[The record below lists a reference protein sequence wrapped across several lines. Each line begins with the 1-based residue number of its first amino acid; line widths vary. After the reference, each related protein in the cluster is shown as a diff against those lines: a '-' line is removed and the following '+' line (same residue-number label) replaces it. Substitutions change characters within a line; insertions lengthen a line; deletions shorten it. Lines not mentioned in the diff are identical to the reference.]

1 MSHLSQVVQTLPSDP
16 SLNKIGPTICGYSS
30 GCRLWASISRSF
42 DHRRAQSECICK
54 CVQIRFILTYG
65 CKWVFSLVFTATSTV
80 WLKNL
85 YLNMLSWYDVRFN
98 SKLTTGHF
106 FVDHFVNTS
115 SEEST
120 RVSTLEWPTRSEFPH
135 RNADIKMPKGKL
147 PRLWQ
152 GKHYILMYQINGFEN
167 GSLIWTLLDRSLMM
181 GWSFFSLFGFLTA
194 LYLYF
199 SPIHIFMYQMDS
211 ENGCLIWFCF
221 FICFSSII
229 E

>member
-120 RVSTLEWPTRSEFPH
+120 RVSTLELFYSGNVICYSKYKKKKKIYLPTDP
-135 RNADIKMPKGKL
+135 N
-147 PRLWQ
+147 
-152 GKHYILMYQINGFEN
+152 
-167 GSLIWTLLDRSLMM
+167 
-181 GWSFFSLFGFLTA
+181 FFFHVTGNTGIFLFG
-194 LYLYF
+194 
-199 SPIHIFMYQMDS
+199 
-211 ENGCLIWFCF
+211 LIGFD
-221 FICFSSII
+221 
-229 E
+229 

>member
-106 FVDHFVNTS
+106 FV
-115 SEEST
+115 
-120 RVSTLEWPTRSEFPH
+120 
-135 RNADIKMPKGKL
+135 
-147 PRLWQ
+147 
-152 GKHYILMYQINGFEN
+152 
-167 GSLIWTLLDRSLMM
+167 
-181 GWSFFSLFGFLTA
+181 WSFFSLFGFLTA

>member
-115 SEEST
+115 SVIIWFSNCT
-120 RVSTLEWPTRSEFPH
+120 VS
-135 RNADIKMPKGKL
+135 
-147 PRLWQ
+147 
-152 GKHYILMYQINGFEN
+152 ILFTYSYFYVSNGFWKWL
-167 GSLIWTLLDRSLMM
+167 SHLILFFHLL
-181 GWSFFSLFGFLTA
+181 F
-194 LYLYF
+194 
-199 SPIHIFMYQMDS
+199 
-211 ENGCLIWFCF
+211 
-221 FICFSSII
+221 
-229 E
+229 

>member
-1 MSHLSQVVQTLPSDP
+1 MVTAVAVV
-16 SLNKIGPTICGYSS
+16 
-30 GCRLWASISRSF
+30 
-42 DHRRAQSECICK
+42 
-54 CVQIRFILTYG
+54 YG
-65 CKWVFSLVFTATSTV
+65 RQFPDL
-80 WLKNL
+80 
-85 YLNMLSWYDVRFN
+85 
-98 SKLTTGHF
+98 LTTGEHNQNASASAF
-106 FVDHFVNTS
+106 KYVLYWHMAANGCFHWFSRPPVLCDSKTYIWTCFICFN
-115 SEEST
+115 
-120 RVSTLEWPTRSEFPH
+120 VSNGFW
-135 RNADIKMPKGKL
+135 KL
-147 PRLWQ
+147 QSHLNICFIICFSNCTVSIITF
-152 GKHYILMYQINGFEN
+152 HYIHILMYQINGFEN

>member
-120 RVSTLEWPTRSEFPH
+120 RVSTLELFYSGNVICF
-135 RNADIKMPKGKL
+135 L
-147 PRLWQ
+147 
-152 GKHYILMYQINGFEN
+152 
-167 GSLIWTLLDRSLMM
+167 
-181 GWSFFSLFGFLTA
+181 FFCGLGMAYTSSTA
-194 LYLYF
+194 LFNNYTIGPRVDWCASRLNQELDF
-199 SPIHIFMYQMDS
+199 QQ
-211 ENGCLIWFCF
+211 
-221 FICFSSII
+221 
-229 E
+229 

>member
-120 RVSTLEWPTRSEFPH
+120 RVSTLE
-135 RNADIKMPKGKL
+135 
-147 PRLWQ
+147 
-152 GKHYILMYQINGFEN
+152 
-167 GSLIWTLLDRSLMM
+167 
-181 GWSFFSLFGFLTA
+181 LFYSG
-194 LYLYF
+194 
-199 SPIHIFMYQMDS
+199 
-211 ENGCLIWFCF
+211 NV
-221 FICFSSII
+221 ICFLWFGHGLHVQSFRI
-229 E
+229 EMRTSKCPKANCHVCDRGNISWRV

>member
-1 MSHLSQVVQTLPSDP
+1 VLLGFEHDATWICCTRFESRQQQTDFLKLVAYFVFAFFCNYYPLLSPYSYFNVSNGFWKLQSHL
-16 SLNKIGPTICGYSS
+16 NICFIICFSN
-30 GCRLWASISRSF
+30 CTVSIITF
-42 DHRRAQSECICK
+42 
-54 CVQIRFILTYG
+54 
-65 CKWVFSLVFTATSTV
+65 
-80 WLKNL
+80 
-85 YLNMLSWYDVRFN
+85 
-98 SKLTTGHF
+98 
-106 FVDHFVNTS
+106 
-115 SEEST
+115 
-120 RVSTLEWPTRSEFPH
+120 
-135 RNADIKMPKGKL
+135 
-147 PRLWQ
+147 
-152 GKHYILMYQINGFEN
+152 HYIHILMYQINGFEN

>member
-120 RVSTLEWPTRSEFPH
+120 RVSTLELFLC
-135 RNADIKMPKGKL
+135 IK
-147 PRLWQ
+147 W
-152 GKHYILMYQINGFEN
+152 ILKMAV
-167 GSLIWTLLDRSLMM
+167 
-181 GWSFFSLFGFLTA
+181 SFDFVFSFAFLVLSSSTA
-194 LYLYF
+194 LFNNYTIGPRVDWCASRLNQELDF
-199 SPIHIFMYQMDS
+199 QQ
-211 ENGCLIWFCF
+211 
-221 FICFSSII
+221 
-229 E
+229 

>member
-80 WLKNL
+80 WHKNL

-120 RVSTLEWPTRSEFPH
+120 RVSTLELFYSGNVICFLFFVVWAWPTRSEFPH

-152 GKHYILMYQINGFEN
+152 GKH
-167 GSLIWTLLDRSLMM
+167 
-181 GWSFFSLFGFLTA
+181 
-194 LYLYF
+194 
-199 SPIHIFMYQMDS
+199 
-211 ENGCLIWFCF
+211 
-221 FICFSSII
+221 
-229 E
+229 

>member
-106 FVDHFVNTS
+106 FTFDFVFSFAFLVLS
-115 SEEST
+115 SS
-120 RVSTLEWPTRSEFPH
+120 
-135 RNADIKMPKGKL
+135 
-147 PRLWQ
+147 
-152 GKHYILMYQINGFEN
+152 
-167 GSLIWTLLDRSLMM
+167 
-181 GWSFFSLFGFLTA
+181 TA
-194 LYLYF
+194 LFNNYTIGPRVDWCASRLNQELDF
-199 SPIHIFMYQMDS
+199 QQ
-211 ENGCLIWFCF
+211 
-221 FICFSSII
+221 
-229 E
+229 

>member
-106 FVDHFVNTS
+106 FVDLIKLMDLKMS
-115 SEEST
+115 
-120 RVSTLEWPTRSEFPH
+120 VS
-135 RNADIKMPKGKL
+135 
-147 PRLWQ
+147 
-152 GKHYILMYQINGFEN
+152 FEHC
-167 GSLIWTLLDRSLMM
+167 WTARRSLMM

>member
-106 FVDHFVNTS
+106 FVDHFVNTYFHLFIFLCIKWILKMAVSFDFVFSFAFLVLS
-115 SEEST
+115 SS
-120 RVSTLEWPTRSEFPH
+120 
-135 RNADIKMPKGKL
+135 
-147 PRLWQ
+147 
-152 GKHYILMYQINGFEN
+152 
-167 GSLIWTLLDRSLMM
+167 
-181 GWSFFSLFGFLTA
+181 TA
-194 LYLYF
+194 LFNNYTIGPRVDWCASRLNQELDF
-199 SPIHIFMYQMDS
+199 QQ
-211 ENGCLIWFCF
+211 
-221 FICFSSII
+221 
-229 E
+229 